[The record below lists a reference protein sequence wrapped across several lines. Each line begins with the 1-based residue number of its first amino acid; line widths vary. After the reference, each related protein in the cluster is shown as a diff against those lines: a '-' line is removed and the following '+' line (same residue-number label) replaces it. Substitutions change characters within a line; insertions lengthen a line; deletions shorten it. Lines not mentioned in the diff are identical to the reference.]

1 MPDPGY
7 DSGLEKK
14 IAIMTLLGQ
23 WMNGIRT
30 IETDCAVLINIAF
43 PDFENYTDC
52 LHY

>member
-30 IETDCAVLINIAF
+30 IEETVYCVNQHCIS
-43 PDFENYTDC
+43 
-52 LHY
+52 